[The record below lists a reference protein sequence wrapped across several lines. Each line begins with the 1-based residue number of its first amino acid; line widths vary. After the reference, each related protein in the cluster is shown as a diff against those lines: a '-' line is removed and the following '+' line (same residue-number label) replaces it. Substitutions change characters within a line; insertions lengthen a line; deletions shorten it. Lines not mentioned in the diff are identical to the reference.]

1 MHAFEPL
8 DAQGGERGGCL
19 GRSRNKCLLSC
30 LLNVQNQMP
39 VQSRYYCLNVML
51 ASLLHPPQDFVPTHV
66 GHVVTGHACCRG
78 GGLLTRLIYARFQE
92 LVQSGHMH
100 ALPTLLPGQWHAGL
114 KAVKSILRRIFIKR
128 DRAWKAYTK
137 VSNWVVIV
145 LTYHSRAVLATHDSW
160 CNNYNDFIATAS
172 ML

>member
-1 MHAFEPL
+1 MH
-8 DAQGGERGGCL
+8 
-19 GRSRNKCLLSC
+19 
-30 LLNVQNQMP
+30 
-39 VQSRYYCLNVML
+39 
-51 ASLLHPPQDFVPTHV
+51 
-66 GHVVTGHACCRG
+66 CRG

-137 VSNWVVIV
+137 VRSTANDTSSFIEPMRMTVSGSWDCN
-145 LTYHSRAVLATHDSW
+145 DS
-160 CNNYNDFIATAS
+160 CPLGSA
-172 ML
+172 

>member
-1 MHAFEPL
+1 MPFNHVKVA
-8 DAQGGERGGCL
+8 GC
-19 GRSRNKCLLSC
+19 
-30 LLNVQNQMP
+30 
-39 VQSRYYCLNVML
+39 Y
-51 ASLLHPPQDFVPTHV
+51 
-66 GHVVTGHACCRG
+66 RG

-137 VSNWVVIV
+137 VSSQDMSTTCDWHCKSMSLHTVHSPVSV
-145 LTYHSRAVLATHDSW
+145 DLTGHANNLHV
-160 CNNYNDFIATAS
+160 CNGRLYDIIEI
-172 ML
+172 